1 MTYVLI
7 DKKEKKT
14 SSPSTFNSDYHVHQP
29 LKKQYLLLNKCGSKE
44 SRYLQAGA
52 AALVWIVGFHTFFY
66 MEWGH

>member
-14 SSPSTFNSDYHVHQP
+14 SSPSTFNSDYHVHQL

-52 AALVWIVGFHTFFY
+52 AALV
-66 MEWGH
+66 